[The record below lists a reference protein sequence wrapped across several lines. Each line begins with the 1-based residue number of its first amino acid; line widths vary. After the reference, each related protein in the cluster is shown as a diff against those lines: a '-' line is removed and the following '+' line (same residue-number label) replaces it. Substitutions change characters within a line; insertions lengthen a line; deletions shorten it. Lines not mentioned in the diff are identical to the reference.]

1 VSRLHTALAVA
12 AVLALAACA
21 ERSPHPSDHATSHRR
36 FDDVEYWQT
45 VFDDPSRDAW
55 QRPAEVVAATGLR
68 PGDAVADLG
77 ADAVAD
83 LGAGTGYFMPHL
95 AARVGPAGI
104 VYAIEPERALV
115 EHLRRR
121 AEREGLAQVR
131 AVLATR
137 DDARLQPGSVDVILV
152 VDTYHHI
159 DDRVGYFGRL
169 RSALRPGGRI
179 VIVDW
184 QKRPLPM
191 GPPPAHKIARE
202 QVEAE
207 MERAGYRRTA
217 TLDTLPYQYVVV
229 FEPAGE

>member
-1 VSRLHTALAVA
+1 VSRRRAVV
-12 AVLALAACA
+12 AVLALAALAACVGRTV
-21 ERSPHPSDHATSHRR
+21 EHPSDHATTHRR
-36 FDDVEYWQT
+36 FDDVQYWQT
-45 VFDDPSRDAW
+45 VFDDPARDAW
-55 QRPAEVVAATGLR
+55 QRPAEIVEATR
-68 PGDAVADLG
+68 LG
-77 ADAVAD
+77 SGDAVAD